1 MNDTYASFGPALCR
15 SDARPTRRASARS
28 SAAPTAL
35 LARLGAGFVALTL
48 AAFLATQAFAQTY
61 NQWQPPTTAQDP
73 ELASLLDKLE
83 TLVDDAEQSRAA
95 DPEFLNDL
103 NDLIATYGNP
113 WGTRL
118 LFDDF
123 SDGNYT
129 SNPRWT
135 IASGVYKIVGG
146 SQPGLQSKV
155 GRKGD
160 NAAAAIIGALLGQPG
175 TAGGASA
182 IYTPVKI
189 SNAFRIEMDF
199 SSGSNFGRWDLGPYQ
214 GSPTGVSYRLAY
226 FPNASPGLQLLRVTN
241 QSSAVIASYN
251 GVLPLE
257 DNRQHTMVWT
267 RDRNGQMYIAIDGK
281 QLIAVKDTSFRD
293 PFDGFAMINSGGT
306 FTVKSIAINGRPA
319 GSAS

>member
-1 MNDTYASFGPALCR
+1 MNEPYASFGPALSR
-15 SDARPTRRASARS
+15 SDIRPPRRASARA
-28 SAAPTAL
+28 SAASTAL
-35 LARLGAGFVALTL
+35 LARLGTGLVALTL

-73 ELASLLDKLE
+73 ELSALLDDLE

-103 NDLIATYGNP
+103 NDLLATYGNP

-118 LFDDF
+118 LYDDF
-123 SDGNYT
+123 KDGNYT

-135 IASGVYKIVGG
+135 VASGNFKVNDG
-146 SQPGLQSKV
+146 QNPGLRSKV
-155 GRKGD
+155 GRQGD
-160 NAAAAIIGALLGQPG
+160 NAAQAIIGALLGQSNIN
-175 TAGGASA
+175 GAAA

-189 SNAFRIEMDF
+189 SNAFRVEMNF
-199 SSGSNFGRWDLGPYQ
+199 MSSSNFGRWDIGTYQ

-226 FPNASPGLQLLRVTN
+226 FPNSSPGLQLLRVTS
-241 QSSAVIASYN
+241 QGAAVIASYN
-251 GVLPLE
+251 SSLMLE
-257 DNRQHTMVWT
+257 DNRQHTLVWT

-306 FTVKSIAINGRPA
+306 FTVQSIAINGRPA

>member
-1 MNDTYASFGPALCR
+1 MNEPYASFGSALSR
-15 SDARPTRRASARS
+15 SDIRPPRRASARA

-35 LARLGAGFVALTL
+35 LARVGTGFVALTL

-73 ELASLLDKLE
+73 ELTKLLSQLE

-103 NDLIATYGNP
+103 NDLLAAYGNP

-135 IASGVYKIVGG
+135 VASGVYKIVNGL
-146 SQPGLQSKV
+146 GLQSKV

-189 SNAFRIEMDF
+189 SNAFRLELNF

-226 FPNASPGLQLLRVTN
+226 FPSASPGLQLLRVTN
-241 QSSAVIASYN
+241 QGSAVIASYN
-251 GVLPLE
+251 SVLPLE
-257 DNRQHTMVWT
+257 DNRQHTLVWT
-267 RDRNGQMYIAIDGK
+267 RDRSGQMYIAIDGK
-281 QLIAVKDTSFRD
+281 QLIAVKDTSFKD
-293 PFDGFAMINSGGT
+293 AFDGFAMINSGGT
-306 FTVKSIAINGRPA
+306 FNVKSIAINGRPA